1 MECEE
6 LRTLYLDLLK
16 MALMDVVHT
25 DREQYAPIHAIQS
38 RGLKMLALK
47 MLDRIVS
54 KKDFTLVRR
63 IPVDTEQRLQGKG
76 VWPQYAE
83 TMIGINRLNN
93 IQACIEDV
101 IRDDVDGDLIETGVW
116 RGGSTIFM
124 RAVLRAYDV
133 KDKVVWVADSFEGLP
148 KPDESRYPADKGD
161 TYYKFGELRVSIDEV
176 KNNFSRYGMLDDRVR
191 FLKGWFRETLPVA
204 PIEKLAVLRLDGDM
218 YESTMD
224 ALVHLY
230 PKLSIGGYIIIDD
243 YHWIEACRKA
253 VTDYRLEHDIH
264 EEIRDVDWTAV
275 YWRKDM

>member
-16 MALMDVVHT
+16 RALMDVVHT
-25 DREQYAPIHAIQS
+25 DREQYTPIRALQT
-38 RGLKMLALK
+38 RGWKMLALK

-54 KKDFTLVRR
+54 RKDFALVRR
-63 IPVDTEQRLQGKG
+63 IPADTEQRLQGKG
-76 VWPQYAE
+76 VWPRYAE

-101 IRDDVDGDLIETGVW
+101 IRDGVDGDLIETGVW

-161 TYYKFGELRVSIDEV
+161 IYYRFGELKVSIDEV
-176 KNNFSRYGMLDDRVR
+176 KDNFSRYGMLDDQVR
-191 FLKGWFRETLPVA
+191 FLKGWFRETLHVA